1 MHLIQFLKVTY
12 ALVLTK
18 QWNAE
23 LQKRMPENGD
33 LSGLSLGEHIFNSLL
48 KYLWLVSSTLTQFG
62 GFLSLI

>member
-1 MHLIQFLKVTY
+1 MFD
-12 ALVLTK
+12 ALNSISEGYLCIGLDE
-18 QWNAE
+18 AE
-23 LQKRMPENGD
+23 LQKRMPVNGD